1 MFVQKFELRK
11 SKEMH
16 GVVVLSEHFT
26 SETFF
31 FFSRGG
37 FENHAFSLEFSDYL
51 RRLKQVFGRE
61 RVGPG
66 DYIGIEQAYIKIYA
80 YTSVFFAVESIETCF
95 VPIGANPSSLEQ
107 LDLGHW
113 NRPTTRRIV
122 SIAVKN
128 FVTTCLIAILPLG
141 TLVCI

>member
-1 MFVQKFELRK
+1 MK
-11 SKEMH
+11 
-16 GVVVLSEHFT
+16 
-26 SETFF
+26 
-31 FFSRGG
+31 FFS
-37 FENHAFSLEFSDYL
+37 FLVVAVSKIMHFSLEFFGLSSSP
-51 RRLKQVFGRE
+51 QASFGRG

-122 SIAVKN
+122 SIA
-128 FVTTCLIAILPLG
+128 
-141 TLVCI
+141 